1 MEMACKGLPEAM
13 AQAAAR
19 WWAGKIDG
27 TCRHDNGD
35 KSLTGFMSGYLADK
49 LNEPP
54 IPGAL
59 EKFEE
64 ILTNMLVHWDKPWR
78 LDRLSC
84 DYGPDMTMLK
94 AAQEAGISPHNFP
107 WKTHMYFDHEKME
120 IVVSDG
126 YRAPWKMIWKDGV
139 YEEDSN

>member
-1 MEMACKGLPEAM
+1 MIATRNEVPEAM
-13 AQAAAR
+13 ARAAAS

-35 KSLTGFMSGYLADK
+35 VSLTGFLSGYLADK

-54 IPGAL
+54 EPGAL

-64 ILTNMLVHWDKPWR
+64 ILANKLIHWDKPWR
-78 LDRLSC
+78 VDRLCS
-84 DYGPDMTMLK
+84 DYGPDMTLLE

-107 WKTHMYFDHEKME
+107 WKTNMYFDREKEE
-120 IVVSDG
+120 IIVSDG
-126 YRAPWKMIWKDGV
+126 YRAPWETIWKDGV
-139 YEEDSN
+139 YEKAGD